1 MSDEIMANTNLWID
15 AVEEL
20 KQAFDAADGLK
31 ADLAR
36 RGYSETAQETLATE
50 FLLSV
55 FRGISPR

>member
-1 MSDEIMANTNLWID
+1 MTSTNLWLA

-36 RGYSETAQETLATE
+36 RGYSETAQETIATQ
-50 FLLSV
+50 FILVV
-55 FRGISPR
+55 FQNIARS